1 MNKTIGNRAT
11 GLEIVEVNHE
21 RFAVEITNGNLS
33 VNLTQMAK
41 PFGKAKRPSN
51 WIRSEESKT
60 YLEALSKSQKRD
72 LDDLL
77 TVRYGSWMPGT
88 WCHDYR
94 IAMRFAQWLNPAFS
108 IQVDTLL
115 VKLLTKQAVVAEP
128 VNGVWPIIKDG
139 IVGYPRKELLV
150 ESGYSYR
157 SGNVQRMKER
167 YGSEHFFQIYRT
179 ACISPKMADFIKR
192 RGEVRQLEINFSP
205 SL

>member
-1 MNKTIGNRAT
+1 MNKTIKNQAT
-11 GLEIVEVNHE
+11 GLEIVEINHK
-21 RFAVEITNGNLS
+21 RFAVETTNGNLS

-41 PFGKAKRPSN
+41 PFGESKRPSK
-51 WIRSEESKT
+51 WLRYEESKT
-60 YLEALSKSQKRD
+60 YLDALAKALNSP
-72 LDDLL
+72 LADLL
-77 TVRYGSWMPGT
+77 TVRKGSNMPGT

-94 IAMRFAQWLNPAFS
+94 IAMRFAQWLDPAFS

-115 VKLLTKQAVVAEP
+115 VKLLTKKAVVAEP

-139 IVGYPRKELLV
+139 MVGYPRKELLT

-179 ACISPKMADFIKR
+179 ACVSPKMAELIHR
-192 RGEVRQLEINFSP
+192 RGEVRQLELNFGG
-205 SL
+205 